1 MGPQTYLKCRQTQI
15 FRLSCCNC
23 TARRAGPGHPRY
35 PAPRQGSERTIL
47 FLRGG
52 RVVQGR
58 GVKLGAPHFS
68 HNSQNP
74 GGPQLLLQAHHE
86 DLGAGFL
93 A

>member
-1 MGPQTYLKCRQTQI
+1 M
-15 FRLSCCNC
+15 
-23 TARRAGPGHPRY
+23 
-35 PAPRQGSERTIL
+35 IL
-47 FLRGG
+47 FLWGG

-58 GVKLGAPHFS
+58 GVKLGVPHFS

-86 DLGAGFL
+86 DLRASFL